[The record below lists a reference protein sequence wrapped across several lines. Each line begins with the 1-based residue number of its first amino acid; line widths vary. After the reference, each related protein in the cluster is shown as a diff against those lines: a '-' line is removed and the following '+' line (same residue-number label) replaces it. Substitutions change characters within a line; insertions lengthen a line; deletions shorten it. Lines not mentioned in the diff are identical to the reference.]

1 METETSKN
9 TTIKKMV
16 HDAINYRLLFNT
28 KSDALE
34 SDILAPLQIKSL
46 KDITSDQTY
55 KDCFELLDSMVSEK
69 YEVSLEELCQLYKD
83 AISKYQKETW
93 GKKDG
98 ERALRKEKRKKLA
111 LSLFEWAFIGLEP
124 SDKAY
129 LKSFQEYCPEPKGE
143 QKTDVVF
150 TLLITW
156 DIIQSGASTRDYK
169 DGALRNEKMS
179 GLLKALREYL
189 PPFGLFNNM
198 PSIDFAIEK
207 MEHDKENGIFPTS
220 VEYWYLL
227 YRIGT
232 SLFLTASSEPNSNY
246 GLDNYGLRLK
256 GIWCDNEDNGL
267 TRFWIFPKNY
277 LSAFCFS
284 KGENGDWTLHPYDFF
299 TCTVDLTDENY
310 DKDYCVWADTD
321 FSKKRI
327 VNPDAR
333 FDYGQIIYF
342 RPILTTDLDGFFNKL
357 RLNPMEDGLSIGLP
371 WDEFYRITVDHPH
384 YKDFVKVIDNVAN
397 IKIEN
402 KAQINIY
409 NSVVAVDRVVDKER
423 DKGFIYLVDM
433 VRDMSDVKFIL
444 KHNDQEDSYSYCM
457 DDTSASKMPTSLMD
471 CMSNKLAG
479 KLYRLSR
486 KSGHQRGHLDKDRLA
501 RLDYAIKHLDL
512 EEQVVFYHFRDDNA
526 DKDSKTIIFF
536 NDHSVGMTVR
546 EAKDIWKLSSIQLK
560 MLEK

>member
-1 METETSKN
+1 MIKN
-9 TTIKKMV
+9 LV
-16 HDAINYRLLFNT
+16 RDAINYRLLFNT

-69 YEVSLEELCQLYKD
+69 YEVSLEELCKLYQD
-83 AISKYQKETW
+83 AISRYHDETW

-111 LSLFEWAFIGLEP
+111 ISLFEWAFIGLEP

-129 LKSFQEYCPEPKGE
+129 LEIFQTYCQEATGE
-143 QKTDVVF
+143 QKIDVVF

-156 DIIQSGASTRDYK
+156 DIIQSGKSVRDYK

-179 GLLKALREYL
+179 DLLKALREDL
-189 PPFGLFNNM
+189 PGVGLFNNM
-198 PSIDFAIEK
+198 PSIDLAIEK
-207 MEHDKENGIFPTS
+207 MEYNKENGIFPTS

-232 SLFLTASSEPNSNY
+232 SLFLTASTEPNSNY

-277 LSAFCFS
+277 QSAFCFS

-299 TCTVDLTDENY
+299 TCTADLTEEDYE
-310 DKDYCVWADTD
+310 KDYCVWVDSD
-321 FSKKRI
+321 FSRRRI
-327 VNPDAR
+327 VDPDAR

-342 RPILTTDLDGFFNKL
+342 RPILSLDSDEFFNKL
-357 RLNPMEDGLSIGLP
+357 RLCPMEEGLSIGLP
-371 WDEFYRITVDHPH
+371 WNEFYRISEDHPH
-384 YKDFVKVIDNVAN
+384 YRDFVKVIDDVAN
-397 IKIEN
+397 IKIDN
-402 KAQINIY
+402 KELINIY
-409 NSVVAVDRVVDKER
+409 NSVVAMDRIVYKEVDKEV
-423 DKGFIYLVDM
+423 KGFIYLVDM
-433 VRDMSDVKFIL
+433 VHNTSDLKFIL
-444 KHNDQEDSYSYCM
+444 KHDDLEDSYSYCM
-457 DDTSASKMPTSLMD
+457 DDTSASKMPTGLMD
-471 CMSNKLAG
+471 CMSNQLVG

-486 KSGHQRGHLDKDRLA
+486 NSSGYQRRCLNKDRLA
-501 RLDYAIKHLDL
+501 RLEYAIKHLGL
-512 EEQVVFYHFRDDNA
+512 GGQVVFYHFRDGDA
-526 DKDSKTIIFF
+526 PKDSKTIIFF

-546 EAKDIWKLSSIQLK
+546 EAKDIWKLTSIQLK
-560 MLEK
+560 ELEK